1 MKKFKTL
8 ESIVGERVKV
18 RVSATHAPFS
28 ILEDSCIRYGTE
40 PVDKYQI
47 IWEYYHFD
55 AETDEERYETIA
67 AAEIWSVNTFE
78 DFDQAADYM
87 DECSQETYDSVI
99 YSEEYYKKYPEKCEK
114 VRSVYENDLEIYLY
128 NLHTFY
134 VSPKFRNKGIGT
146 LLILQLPELMLQLG
160 LVNGLMYICIN
171 PFVRQDIDLS
181 GDENIFSEQIEYS
194 YQETEESKKIADIF
208 RKLLEKCGF
217 STVDDKDHYIISMQ
231 YLREQAVKN
240 KVLEE
245 IGCDIWEHE

>member
-8 ESIVGERVKV
+8 ESIVGERVKI

-28 ILEDSCIRYGTE
+28 IIGDRCIRYDME

-47 IWEYYHFD
+47 TWEYYYLD
-55 AETDEERYETIA
+55 DETDEDGYETIA
-67 AAEIWSVNTFE
+67 VADIWSVDTFE
-78 DFDQAADYM
+78 TFEQATEYM
-87 DECSQETYDSVI
+87 DECSQETYESVV
-99 YSEEYYKKYPEKCEK
+99 YSEGYYKKYPERCEK
-114 VRSVYENDLEIYLY
+114 VRSVYEDDLEIYLY

-160 LVNGLMYICIN
+160 LVNGLLYSCIN
-171 PFVRQDIDLS
+171 PFERQDIDLS
-181 GDENIFSEQIEYS
+181 DDESIVNGEFEYS
-194 YQETEESKKIADIF
+194 DQETEESKKIADII
-208 RKLLEKCGF
+208 RKMFKKCGF
-217 STVDDKDHYIISMQ
+217 SPVDENHYLVSMQ

-245 IGCDIWEHE
+245 IGCDTWEHE